1 MRLARSPAPRAT
13 LKLLWYAA
21 GWLLAAAHTGSH
33 SRAKVPQEYALASK
47 SRAHVRCEQEPHGCQ
62 AALPRPRRSLT
73 RAGPHRARASRGLT
87 SQWCFMQGCSMPAGP
102 VLPLHPV
109 WQAVALPCASACR
122 RLLHMRRQVYMLAC
136 HCATCLPARGGHT
149 MLLCCK
155 CACAHADACA
165 QRACVAASGSRGR
178 RRRSRTAKM
187 QKGFALPC
195 AMSAH
200 MSAGRALC

>member
-1 MRLARSPAPRAT
+1 MTWTRQAVLGSLALPNKLLLTVTIVRACILPAHACYECGPLAPAPRAT
-13 LKLLWYAA
+13 LKLLWYAC
-21 GWLLAAAHTGSH
+21 WL
-33 SRAKVPQEYALASK
+33 P
-47 SRAHVRCEQEPHGCQ
+47 
-62 AALPRPRRSLT
+62 
-73 RAGPHRARASRGLT
+73 RAGPHRARASRGL
-87 SQWCFMQGCSMPAGP
+87 SSPWCFMQGCSMPAGP

-109 WQAVALPCASACR
+109 WQAEALPCASACR
-122 RLLHMRRQVYMLAC
+122 RVLHMRRQVYMLAC